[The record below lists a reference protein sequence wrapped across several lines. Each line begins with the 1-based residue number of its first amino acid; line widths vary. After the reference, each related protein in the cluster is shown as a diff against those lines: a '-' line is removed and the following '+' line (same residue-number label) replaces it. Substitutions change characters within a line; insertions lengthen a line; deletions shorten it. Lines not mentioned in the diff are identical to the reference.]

1 MLFYEYTLELEEN
14 IQLFKFKAVWASLNE
29 QILGK
34 GHFFMFVDW
43 GCVENISWWL
53 NVWCD
58 DQYNGGGPT
67 NAEVGPRVYCQAV
80 WDLWEAIY
88 AGKSTPISLLQLAQN
103 SVNDFSK
110 YWLKGKFTTSL
121 SKICILIRRFIWD
134 KTFNYL
140 HISFLI
146 FPSFKR
152 ATHTIMLKIF
162 DQSSCPLVCL

>member
-1 MLFYEYTLELEEN
+1 
-14 IQLFKFKAVWASLNE
+14 
-29 QILGK
+29 
-34 GHFFMFVDW
+34 MFVDW
-43 GCVENISWWL
+43 GCVENFSWWL

-88 AGKSTPISLLQLAQN
+88 AGKSTPISLIQLAQN